1 MKPVREIL
9 TFVIVT
15 IIFVFALL
23 LAAIIPRDAI
33 KEHMLESAEYLCEK
47 EVFYNVSETDF
58 SSRIDR
64 YADSI
69 LLGIAW
75 QYDSQN
81 PLSSVM
87 NSAYYHNDK
96 KNENENL
103 LDAVQYDKSSNLQYL
118 RYWHG
123 SIAVVRPLLIFM
135 SIKNIYILNGI
146 VLFLLTCLLGVIL
159 LKKKYYIP
167 LVGLIIGLVIN
178 SVWYVPFSLE
188 YSWTFLLM
196 IMFGITVT
204 ILAEKGKREW
214 YGAAFLCFGMVTCFF
229 DFLTTETIT
238 LTVPALLLFCIE
250 TKENEDFK
258 IKRFVRIP
266 IAWGIGYVSTWLTK
280 WLLASIVLHENVMP
294 YVTGH
299 ISERIGG
306 NEFVNPGF
314 ADYILGALGRNLRCL
329 LPFNYGAAGVIIG
342 VAIIILYIYLAYV
355 YRGKNIDK
363 SKVALYLCAAAVP
376 YIRFIVLHNH
386 SYLHYFFTY
395 RAQLGMVFAMTLLLL
410 DGLKV
415 WESLGNVR
423 RHGKKANL

>member
-9 TFVIVT
+9 TFVIAT

-47 EVFYNVSETDF
+47 EVFYNVSKTDF

-81 PLSSVM
+81 PLPSVM

-103 LDAVQYDKSSNLQYL
+103 LEAVQYDKSSNLQYL

-123 SIAVVRPLLIFM
+123 SIAVVRPLLVFM
-135 SIKNIYILNGI
+135 PVKGIYIINGI

-159 LKKKYYIP
+159 FKKKYYMP

-196 IMFGITVT
+196 ILFGITVT
-204 ILAEKGKREW
+204 ILTEKRKREW

-250 TKENEDFK
+250 TKENDDFK
-258 IKRFVRIP
+258 IKRFVRMP

-299 ISERIGG
+299 VSERIGG

-363 SKVALYLCAAAVP
+363 SKAALYLCAAAVP